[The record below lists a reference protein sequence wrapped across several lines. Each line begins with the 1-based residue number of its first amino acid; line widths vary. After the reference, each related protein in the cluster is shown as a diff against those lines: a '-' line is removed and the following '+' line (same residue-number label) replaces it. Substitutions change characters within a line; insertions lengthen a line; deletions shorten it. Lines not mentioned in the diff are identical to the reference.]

1 MIIIIDLEERMKL
14 ENLFNQV
21 KELQTEVN
29 MNIVAYTGVVW
40 CYYSNG
46 DLSINTQGQI
56 DDLFNGD
63 GATYNYDVRG
73 CVESEDGYVMFYDAD
88 NCCGTRDT
96 IILKASE
103 RGE

>member
-1 MIIIIDLEERMKL
+1 MKL

-29 MNIVAYTGVVW
+29 MNIVAYTDVAW
-40 CYYSNG
+40 YYQ
-46 DLSINTQGQI
+46 DDELYVNTQANER
-56 DDLFNGD
+56 DLFNGD
-63 GATYNYDVRG
+63 GATYSYDVRG

-88 NCCGTRDT
+88 NGCGTRDT

-103 RGE
+103 QVE

>member
-1 MIIIIDLEERMKL
+1 MKL
-14 ENLFNQV
+14 ETLFNQV
-21 KELQTEVN
+21 KELQTEAN

-40 CYYSNG
+40 CYQ
-46 DLSINTQGQI
+46 DEELSINTQGQI

-63 GATYNYDVRG
+63 GATYTYDVRG

-103 RGE
+103 QVE